1 MKGIVLAGGAGTRL
15 NPITRGISKQLIP
28 IYDKPMI
35 FYPVSVLMLAGI
47 REILIIS
54 TPQDLPAFRRLLGSG
69 EELGVRFSYAEQPRP
84 EGLAQAFIIGREFI
98 GDDSVCLVLGDNIF
112 YGQGFSSM
120 LRSATRIADDNNE
133 ATVFAYPV
141 KDPRRYGVVTIGEEG
156 RALKIEEKPRHP
168 ESDDAV
174 VGLYFY
180 PNDVVDIAAAVTPSA
195 RGELEITT
203 LNDMYLKKDELDV
216 QLLGRGFAWL
226 DTGTMESL
234 VDAADF
240 VRMVEKRQGIKISAP
255 EEIAFKYGWIDRDTL
270 LESAERYGKSPY
282 GQHLKNVAD
291 GKLKY

>member
-15 NPITRGISKQLIP
+15 YPSTMVVSKQLLP

-35 FYPVSVLMLAGI
+35 YHPVSVLMLAGI
-47 REILIIS
+47 KDILIIS
-54 TPQDLPAFRRLLGSG
+54 TPQDLPNFKKLLKDGSQF
-69 EELGVRFSYAEQPRP
+69 GVKFSYKEQPSP
-84 EGLAQAFIIGREFI
+84 DGLAQAFIIGADFI
-98 GDDSVCLVLGDNIF
+98 GDDSVAMVLGDNIF
-112 YGQGFSSM
+112 AGHG
-120 LRSATRIADDNNE
+120 LKKRLTAAVENAENGKG
-133 ATVFAYPV
+133 ATVFGYYVDDPERFGIV
-141 KDPRRYGVVTIGEEG
+141 EFDKDGKVLSV
-156 RALKIEEKPRHP
+156 EEKPQHP
-168 ESDDAV
+168 KSNYAIT
-174 VGLYFY
+174 GLYFY
-180 PNDVVDIAAAVTPSA
+180 NKEVVQMAKQVKPSA

-255 EEIAFKYGWIDRDTL
+255 EEIAFKYGWIDRETL
-270 LESAERYGKSPY
+270 LTSAERYGKSPY

-291 GKLKY
+291 GKLRY